1 MISLNVND
9 KVCSVCKKRW
19 EYFLLDNENYI
30 KEYYKHIEEHLKH
43 LVEERDWLRGVL
55 EKKLIQI
62 ALHALE
68 G

>member
-1 MISLNVND
+1 M
-9 KVCSVCKKRW
+9 CKKRW

-30 KEYYKHIEEHLKH
+30 NEYYKHIEEHLKH